1 MSPGPIYNNRTTVR
15 NQSNKIITT
24 KMMMKRSNIICAA
37 AIILPLLALFAM
49 MSTTTTTTTV
59 TQTSAIIGAEQAT
72 VVDNFSGDY
81 ADPNHPNCLR
91 QVRVLATGT
100 KALVSGTDGNP
111 GCPIDGSGQPWK
123 LDAIIS
129 NEDNTISVDF
139 SPKGGPSSLQG
150 VKTTKGILWADNNLW
165 TTKI

>member
-1 MSPGPIYNNRTTVR
+1 MSPGPIYNNRTTTVR

-24 KMMMKRSNIICAA
+24 KMMKRSNIICAA

-49 MSTTTTTTTV
+49 MSTTTTV
-59 TQTSAIIGAEQAT
+59 TTSAILGAEQQQA

-111 GCPIDGSGQPWK
+111 GCPINGSGQNWK

>member
-1 MSPGPIYNNRTTVR
+1 MSSGPVYNNRTTVR

-24 KMMMKRSNIICAA
+24 KMMKLSNIICVA
-37 AIILPLLALFAM
+37 AIVLPLLAFFAM
-49 MSTTTTTTTV
+49 MSTTTVTTV
-59 TQTSAIIGAEQAT
+59 TTSAIIGLEQA
-72 VVDNFSGDY
+72 VVDSFSGDY
-81 ADPNHPNCLR
+81 GDPNHPNCLR
-91 QVRVLATGT
+91 QVRVLADGT

-111 GCPIDGSGQPWK
+111 GCPIDGSGTQWK

-129 NEDNTISVDF
+129 NEDKISVDF

>member
-1 MSPGPIYNNRTTVR
+1 
-15 NQSNKIITT
+15 
-24 KMMMKRSNIICAA
+24 MMMKRSNIICAA
-37 AIILPLLALFAM
+37 AIILPLLAFFAM
-49 MSTTTTTTTV
+49 MSTTATV
-59 TQTSAIIGAEQAT
+59 TTTSAIIGAEQAT

-123 LDAIIS
+123 LNAIIS

-165 TTKI
+165 TTKIL

>member
-1 MSPGPIYNNRTTVR
+1 MSPGPIYNNRTTTVR

-24 KMMMKRSNIICAA
+24 KMMKRSNIICAA
-37 AIILPLLALFAM
+37 AIILPLLAFFAM
-49 MSTTTTTTTV
+49 MSTTTTTV
-59 TQTSAIIGAEQAT
+59 TTSAILGAEQAV

-111 GCPIDGSGQPWK
+111 GCPIDGSGQSWK

-129 NEDNTISVDF
+129 NENTISVDF